1 MVQIDKLA
9 LLIGTLLQSR
19 NQAQIYHWQT
29 KGLGSGQAHLAL
41 QAYYEGIIPLVDELV
56 ESYQGKYGILQGYK
70 MAGTLRED
78 GAHAMYFEGLCR
90 FMTSIKPSLP
100 QDTYLQNQYDE
111 IETLI
116 QTTKYKLVNLQ

>member
-1 MVQIDKLA
+1 MNNLP

-19 NQAQIYHWQT
+19 NQAQIYHWQR

-41 QAYYEGIIPLVDELV
+41 QAYYEGIIPLIDELV
-56 ESYQGKYGILQGYK
+56 ESYQGKYGILYGYK

-78 GAHAMYFEGLCR
+78 GAHAMYFEGLCM
-90 FMTSIKPSLP
+90 FMSSIKSTLP
-100 QDTYLQNQYDE
+100 QDSYLLNQYDE

>member
-1 MVQIDKLA
+1 MNPLS

-41 QAYYEGIIPLVDELV
+41 QAYYEGIIPLIDQLV

-78 GAHAMYFEGLCR
+78 GAHVMYFEGLCR
-90 FMTSIKPSLP
+90 LMTAIKPSLP

-116 QTTKYKLVNLQ
+116 QTTKNKLVNLQ

>member
-1 MVQIDKLA
+1 MNNLP

-19 NQAQIYHWQT
+19 NQAQMYHWQT

-41 QAYYEGIIPLVDELV
+41 QAYYEGIIPLIDELV
-56 ESYQGKYGILQGYK
+56 ESYQGKYGILYGYK

-78 GAHAMYFEGLCR
+78 GAHAMYFEGLCM
-90 FMTSIKPSLP
+90 FMSSIKSTLP
-100 QDTYLQNQYDE
+100 QDSYLLNQYDE

>member
-1 MVQIDKLA
+1 MNNLP
-9 LLIGTLLQSR
+9 LLIGTLIQSR

-41 QAYYEGIIPLVDELV
+41 QAYYEGIIPLIDDLV
-56 ESYQGKYGILQGYK
+56 ESYQGKYGILYGYK

-78 GAHAMYFEGLCR
+78 GAHVLYFEGLCM
-90 FMTSIKPSLP
+90 FMTSIKPTLP
-100 QDTYLQNQYDE
+100 QDSYLLNQYDE

>member
-1 MVQIDKLA
+1 MNNLP

-41 QAYYEGIIPLVDELV
+41 QAYYEGIIPLIDELV
-56 ESYQGKYGILQGYK
+56 ESYQGKYGILYEYK

-78 GAHAMYFEGLCR
+78 GAHAMYFEGLCM
-90 FMTSIKPSLP
+90 FMTSIKPTLP
-100 QDTYLQNQYDE
+100 QDSYLLNQYDE